1 MPKRIF
7 AALVSAAI
15 AASAVQAQAQPAP
28 APSAPDGPAAAPPDA
43 RAASVSVTPAVSPAP
58 ISTSTVSVAPP
69 ALSLDDALALAAANN
84 PLLKSARSSADA
96 SVGALVQ
103 AGARPN
109 PTVSFLQEGFGRQE
123 RTTTAV
129 VSQPIE
135 LGGKRR
141 SRVDAASYGRESA
154 LASLDGRAA
163 ALRADVT
170 GAFYGVL
177 AAQRQLQ
184 VADESAAI
192 AARSA
197 DMADKRARAGKV
209 SPVEAT
215 KARVAQTAAQ
225 IELSN
230 AQTRVA
236 AALARLANAT
246 GSADVR
252 GRAASGDLDALPAAE
267 PLPQLLGRLDD
278 APLARAAKAD
288 MLRTNAQIAIERAK
302 RVPDITVSA
311 GVKHVVTG
319 GAPDNQAVVGI
330 SIPLPLFDT
339 NRGALL
345 EAVHNAAKASADF
358 DAERAAAARSHP
370 GLCELRARDGRG
382 AAAEGRRAARR
393 AAVARRD
400 VARLPARQVRL
411 SRRARRAAHAVRCA
425 IALRAG
431 ARRRASVVCGHRAR
445 RRRAV
450 ARRFPP
456 PRPTSLKNSPCNASP

>member
-1 MPKRIF
+1 MPKRIL

-15 AASAVQAQAQPAP
+15 AASAVQAQAQSALPAV
-28 APSAPDGPAAAPPDA
+28 APDPSPAMPSGAVAPPA
-43 RAASVSVTPAVSPAP
+43 SPASSASFAAS
-58 ISTSTVSVAPP
+58 P
-69 ALSLDDALALAAANN
+69 ALSLDDALNLAAANN
-84 PLLKSARSSADA
+84 PLLKSAQSGADA

-109 PTVSFLQEGFGRQE
+109 PTVSLLQEGFDRQE
-123 RTTTAV
+123 RTTTGLLN
-129 VSQPIE
+129 QTIE

-141 SRVDAASYGRESA
+141 SRVEAASYGREFA

-163 ALRADVT
+163 ALRADVSS
-170 GAFYGVL
+170 AFYGLL
-177 AAQRQLQ
+177 AAQRQSQ
-184 VADESAAI
+184 VAEESAAI

-230 AQTRVA
+230 ARTRVS
-236 AALARLANAT
+236 AALARLANVT

-252 GRAASGDLDALPAAE
+252 GRIASGDLDALPGVE
-267 PLPQLLGRLDD
+267 PLSQLLGRLDD

-319 GAPDNQAVVGI
+319 GAPDNQAVVGV

-339 NRGALL
+339 NQGAIL
-345 EAVHNAAKASADF
+345 EAVHKAAKANADF
-358 DAERAAAARSHP
+358 DAERARLRLDVTQAYANYERSASEARRLKADVLPAARQSLDAMSRGYQLGKFSFLDVLDAQRTLFDAQSRYVLALADAHQSYADIERLVGTP
-370 GLCELRARDGRG
+370 SRDASRPLAQLR
-382 AAAEGRRAARR
+382 
-393 AAVARRD
+393 
-400 VARLPARQVRL
+400 
-411 SRRARRAAHAVRCA
+411 
-425 IALRAG
+425 
-431 ARRRASVVCGHRAR
+431 
-445 RRRAV
+445 
-450 ARRFPP
+450 
-456 PRPTSLKNSPCNASP
+456 

>member
-15 AASAVQAQAQPAP
+15 AASAVQAQAQSAPPAVAP
-28 APSAPDGPAAAPPDA
+28 GRPTAMPADAGAPSAPTPPASTAESAA
-43 RAASVSVTPAVSPAP
+43 
-58 ISTSTVSVAPP
+58 APP
-69 ALSLDDALALAAANN
+69 ALSLDDALNLAAANN
-84 PLLKSARSSADA
+84 PLLKSAQSDADA

-109 PTVSFLQEGFGRQE
+109 PTVSLLQEGFERQE
-123 RTTTAV
+123 RTTTGLV
-129 VSQPIE
+129 NQTIE

-141 SRVDAASYGRESA
+141 SRVDAASYGREFA
-154 LASLDGRAA
+154 LASLDGRAS

-170 GAFYGVL
+170 SAFYGLL

-184 VADESAAI
+184 VAEESAAI

-230 AQTRVA
+230 AQTRVT
-236 AALARLANAT
+236 AALARLANVT
-246 GSADVR
+246 GSALVR
-252 GRAASGDLDALPAAE
+252 ERTASGDLDALPTVE

-278 APLARAAKAD
+278 APLSRAAKAA

-311 GVKHVVTG
+311 GVKRVVTG

-339 NRGALL
+339 NKGAIL
-345 EAVHNAAKASADF
+345 EAVHKAAKASADF
-358 DAERAAAARSHP
+358 DAERARLRLDLTQAYANFERSTNEARRLKADVLPAARQSLDAMSRGYQLGKFSFLDVLDAQRTLFDAQSRYVLALADAHQSYADIDRLVGAP
-370 GLCELRARDGRG
+370 SRDASRPLAQLR
-382 AAAEGRRAARR
+382 
-393 AAVARRD
+393 
-400 VARLPARQVRL
+400 
-411 SRRARRAAHAVRCA
+411 
-425 IALRAG
+425 
-431 ARRRASVVCGHRAR
+431 
-445 RRRAV
+445 
-450 ARRFPP
+450 
-456 PRPTSLKNSPCNASP
+456 

>member
-1 MPKRIF
+1 MPSGAVAPPASPASSASF
-7 AALVSAAI
+7 AAS
-15 AASAVQAQAQPAP
+15 
-28 APSAPDGPAAAPPDA
+28 
-43 RAASVSVTPAVSPAP
+43 
-58 ISTSTVSVAPP
+58 P
-69 ALSLDDALALAAANN
+69 ALSLDDALNLAAANN
-84 PLLKSARSSADA
+84 PLLKSAQSGADA

-109 PTVSFLQEGFGRQE
+109 PTVSLLQEGFDRQE
-123 RTTTAV
+123 RTTTGLLN
-129 VSQPIE
+129 QTIE

-141 SRVDAASYGRESA
+141 SRVEAASYGREFA

-163 ALRADVT
+163 ALRADVSS
-170 GAFYGVL
+170 AFYGLL
-177 AAQRQLQ
+177 AAQRQSQ
-184 VADESAAI
+184 VAEESAAI

-230 AQTRVA
+230 ARTRVS
-236 AALARLANAT
+236 AALARLANVT

-252 GRAASGDLDALPAAE
+252 GRIASGDLDALPGVE
-267 PLPQLLGRLDD
+267 PLSQLLGRLDD

-319 GAPDNQAVVGI
+319 GAPDNQAVVGV

-339 NRGALL
+339 NQGAIL
-345 EAVHNAAKASADF
+345 EAVHKAAKANADF
-358 DAERAAAARSHP
+358 DAERARLRLDLTQAYANYERSASEARRLKADVLPAARQSLDAMSRGYQLGKFSFLDVLDAQRTLFDAQSRYVLALADAHQSYADIERLVGTP
-370 GLCELRARDGRG
+370 SRDASRPLAQLR
-382 AAAEGRRAARR
+382 
-393 AAVARRD
+393 
-400 VARLPARQVRL
+400 
-411 SRRARRAAHAVRCA
+411 
-425 IALRAG
+425 
-431 ARRRASVVCGHRAR
+431 
-445 RRRAV
+445 
-450 ARRFPP
+450 
-456 PRPTSLKNSPCNASP
+456 

>member
-1 MPKRIF
+1 MPKRIL

-15 AASAVQAQAQPAP
+15 AASAVQAQAQSALPAV
-28 APSAPDGPAAAPPDA
+28 APDPSPAMPSGAVAPPA
-43 RAASVSVTPAVSPAP
+43 SPASSASFAAS
-58 ISTSTVSVAPP
+58 P
-69 ALSLDDALALAAANN
+69 ALSLDDALNLAAANN
-84 PLLKSARSSADA
+84 PLLKSAQSGADA

-109 PTVSFLQEGFGRQE
+109 PTVSLLQEGFDRQE
-123 RTTTAV
+123 RTTTGLLN
-129 VSQPIE
+129 QTIE

-141 SRVDAASYGRESA
+141 SRVEAASYGREFA

-163 ALRADVT
+163 ALRADVSS
-170 GAFYGVL
+170 AFYGLL
-177 AAQRQLQ
+177 AAQRQSQ
-184 VADESAAI
+184 VAEESAAI

-230 AQTRVA
+230 ARTRVS
-236 AALARLANAT
+236 AALARLANVT

-252 GRAASGDLDALPAAE
+252 GRIASGDLDALPGVE
-267 PLPQLLGRLDD
+267 PLSQLLGRLDD

-319 GAPDNQAVVGI
+319 GAPDNQAVVGV

-339 NRGALL
+339 NQGAIL
-345 EAVHNAAKASADF
+345 EAVHKAAKANADF
-358 DAERAAAARSHP
+358 DAERARLRLDLTQAYANYERSASEARRLKADVLPAARQSLDAMSRGYQLGKFSFLDVLDAQRTLFDAQSRYVLALADAHQSYADIERLVGTP
-370 GLCELRARDGRG
+370 SRDASRPLAQLR
-382 AAAEGRRAARR
+382 
-393 AAVARRD
+393 
-400 VARLPARQVRL
+400 
-411 SRRARRAAHAVRCA
+411 
-425 IALRAG
+425 
-431 ARRRASVVCGHRAR
+431 
-445 RRRAV
+445 
-450 ARRFPP
+450 
-456 PRPTSLKNSPCNASP
+456 

>member
-15 AASAVQAQAQPAP
+15 AVSAVQAHAQHAP
-28 APSAPDGPAAAPPDA
+28 ASAAPDHPSAEPSDA
-43 RAASVSVTPAVSPAP
+43 RASSLPC
-58 ISTSTVSVAPP
+58 APP
-69 ALSLDDALALAAANN
+69 VSAAPLASASASTALSLDDALDLAAANN
-84 PLLKSARSSADA
+84 PLLKSAQSGAEA
-96 SVGALVQ
+96 SVGALIQ

-109 PTVSFLQEGFGRQE
+109 PTVSFLQEGFERRE
-123 RTTTAV
+123 RTSTGLINQT
-129 VSQPIE
+129 IE

-141 SRVDAASYGRESA
+141 ARIDAASYGREFA

-170 GAFYGVL
+170 SAFYGVL

-184 VADESAAI
+184 VAEESAAI

-230 AQTRVA
+230 AQTRVS

-246 GSADVR
+246 GSADVH
-252 GRAASGDLDALPAAE
+252 GRVASGDLDALPSVA

-311 GVKHVVTG
+311 GVKRVVTG
-319 GAPDNQAVVGI
+319 GVPDNQAVVGV

-339 NRGALL
+339 NKGAIL
-345 EAVHNAAKASADF
+345 EAVHKAAKANADF
-358 DAERAAAARSHP
+358 DAERARLRLDLTQAYTSYERSTGEARRLKADVLPAARLSLDAMSRGYQLGKFSFLDVLDAQRTLFDAQSRYVQALADAHQSFADIERVVGAP
-370 GLCELRARDGRG
+370 SSDASRPLAQLR
-382 AAAEGRRAARR
+382 
-393 AAVARRD
+393 
-400 VARLPARQVRL
+400 
-411 SRRARRAAHAVRCA
+411 
-425 IALRAG
+425 
-431 ARRRASVVCGHRAR
+431 
-445 RRRAV
+445 
-450 ARRFPP
+450 
-456 PRPTSLKNSPCNASP
+456 